1 MVPSLE
7 YYLEG
12 FLLHCKVPSS
22 FLWNNIPSEG
32 LSFSFI
38 CSMGTFS
45 FKGLPFPSFMP
56 LEHPLLKVCST
67 GTFLSILEG
76 FIFSLFGITM
86 PLACV
91 LVNYP
96 ASTGP
101 LEGFYLFSFIAHML
115 SFLKGFNLHARFLSI
130 KELISNAKNLL
141 ALRGRVYYL
150 SIKIVRP
157 IGLSPVNP

>member
-1 MVPSLE
+1 M
-7 YYLEG
+7 
-12 FLLHCKVPSS
+12 
-22 FLWNNIPSEG
+22 
-32 LSFSFI
+32 
-38 CSMGTFS
+38 
-45 FKGLPFPSFMP
+45 PF
-56 LEHPLLKVCST
+56 
-67 GTFLSILEG
+67 
-76 FIFSLFGITM
+76 
-86 PLACV
+86 ACV
-91 LVNYP
+91 LANYPP

-101 LEGFYLFSFIAHML
+101 FEGFYLFPFIAHML